1 MNGVAA
7 LTRSA
12 AETRTVGRSI
22 AALPRPGDVVIVA
35 GELGSGKTTFVQG
48 LAAGLDV
55 HDSVVS
61 PTFTLAREY
70 AGRIRLVHVDVYRLD
85 RAREVIDLG
94 LEDIA
99 DDAVLAVEWGDV
111 AVAYLSPEH
120 LEVRMGPGPGPEA
133 FDERTI
139 ALAVHGR
146 SWTERQ
152 AALTTAVGIR

>member
-1 MNGVAA
+1 VSGAAA

-12 AETRTVGRSI
+12 DETRTVGRSI
-22 AALPRPGDVVIVA
+22 AALLRPGDVLIVA

-55 HDSVVS
+55 RDSVVS

-70 AGRIRLVHVDVYRLD
+70 AGRIRLVHVDVYRLE

-94 LEDIA
+94 LEDLA

-111 AVAYLSPEH
+111 AAAYLPPEH
-120 LEVRMGPGPGPEA
+120 LEVRMGPGPGLDAP
-133 FDERTI
+133 DERTI
-139 ALAVHGR
+139 ALAVHGP

-152 AALTTAVGIR
+152 AALTGAVGIA